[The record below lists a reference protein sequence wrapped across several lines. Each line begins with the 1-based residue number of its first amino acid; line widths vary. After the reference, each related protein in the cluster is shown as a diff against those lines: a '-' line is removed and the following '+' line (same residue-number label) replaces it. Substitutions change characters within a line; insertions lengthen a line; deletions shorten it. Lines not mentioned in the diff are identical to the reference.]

1 MIKSIFSPLPPP
13 FHYAD
18 SVIKRSRFAQ
28 CVIAWKARVS
38 GFYTR
43 SVMLYDVA
51 SQVDGSRSG
60 NLGCSTNNLSRH
72 VYFILLEEHVSI
84 TSVDLI

>member
-1 MIKSIFSPLPPP
+1 MY
-13 FHYAD
+13 HCTG
-18 SVIKRSRFAQ
+18 KR
-28 CVIAWKARVS
+28 RVS

-60 NLGCSTNNLSRH
+60 NLERLTNNLSRH
-72 VYFILLEEHVSI
+72 VYFILREEHVIYYVRRFNLI
-84 TSVDLI
+84 TSGSRFPR